1 MLDLVQLRSFVAVA
15 QARSFTHAAQRLGLR
30 QSTVSQHVQ
39 RLEKAV
45 GRRLIDRD
53 THLVDLT
60 SDGQALLPHAR
71 QLLLLERSA
80 VAQFNAAEPRGNLRL
95 GISEDLVAGQLPLL
109 LQDFVADYP
118 SVDLQLSVELSRTL
132 YDMQARGELDVVL
145 AKRRLGETHGQRV
158 GREPLVWLASDPEAV
173 LAKPRLPLIVFPP
186 PSLTRAILIE
196 ALDRAGMPW
205 HIVCA
210 CQSLGGLTAA
220 ARAGMGVLVQPRSMV
235 PAGLAEIAPPRL
247 PALDDVEF
255 VLATAKSADP
265 ATVAALTR
273 RVGDLLSG
281 GLKVMTA
288 PA

>member
-15 QARSFTHAAQRLGLR
+15 QSHSFTQAARRLGLQ
-30 QSTVSQHVQ
+30 QSTVSQHIQ

-45 GRRLIDRD
+45 QRRLVDRD
-53 THLVDLT
+53 THVVALT

-71 QLLLLERSA
+71 QLLSLERTA
-80 VAQFNAAEPRGNLRL
+80 VAQFEAAQPRGTLRL

-118 SVDLQLSVELSRTL
+118 SVDLHLSVELSRTL
-132 YDMQARGELDVVL
+132 YDMQGRGELDVVL

-196 ALDRAGMPW
+196 ALERAGLPW

-220 ARAGMGVLVQPRSMV
+220 ARAGMGVLVQPRSMA
-235 PAGLAEIAPPRL
+235 PLGLKEIMPPRL
-247 PALDDVEF
+247 PELDDVEF
-255 VLATAKSADP
+255 VLAAAKSADP
-265 ATVAALTR
+265 ATVDAFSR
-273 RVGDLLSG
+273 RVRDLLSV
-281 GLKVMTA
+281 GLKAV
-288 PA
+288 PAEL